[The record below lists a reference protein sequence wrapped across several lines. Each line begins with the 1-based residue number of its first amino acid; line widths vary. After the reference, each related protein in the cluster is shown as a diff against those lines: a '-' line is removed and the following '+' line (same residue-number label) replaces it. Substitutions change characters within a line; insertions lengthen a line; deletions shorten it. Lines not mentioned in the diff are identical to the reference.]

1 MTMAEQAAASVSSRR
16 VWRIG
21 LGLLTLLLAIVAW
34 LIIFLDGTPPDDAG
48 MIPQWSTQATDS
60 NPLAVFC
67 ADIKKTSVEEV
78 FKIPESTRYLH
89 KGSEAEV
96 QAFLDSQSIAFTI
109 FDRLMATDPATWQW
123 PGGIQVTD
131 IMAPQDYLEKV
142 REMSFA
148 MRMKVQQLSRQGHHE
163 EALQHCLSLVAFGH
177 RLHGSKGT
185 IIHQMVASN
194 TFTFALSL
202 IEEVIA
208 NGAFT
213 EGQLQQIQI
222 HLEPLT
228 GCSPTDYAFALRGEY
243 LSLKRSLPE
252 ARQKG
257 WGVMYDGSTPL
268 PGILG
273 RMVKPN
279 HTMRIDLALVRPV
292 VAALTRSW
300 REAQIANEQL
310 SRDIQRL
317 QSQIHKPRFY
327 LDGNYGGKVLVIQ
340 THTMTQSFLSRVLVT
355 NAQHQEVFTMLALRR
370 FELQYG
376 RLPATLDELV
386 PAYLP
391 TAPIDPFSNAPLR
404 WIVASKT
411 LYSVGSNL
419 TDDGGTIDPG
429 KRHRGDDAG
438 SLYWWSPEAIKGR
451 AEREEQLQEKNTSSP
466 GKRKT
471 RSS

>member
-1 MTMAEQAAASVSSRR
+1 MTTAEQAAASVSSRR

-21 LGLLTLLLAIVAW
+21 LGLLTLLLAIVGW
-34 LIIFLDGTPPDDAG
+34 LIIFLDGPPPDDADI
-48 MIPQWSTQATDS
+48 IPQWSTQTTDS

-78 FKIPESTRYLH
+78 FTIPESTRYLH

-96 QAFLDSQSIAFTI
+96 QAFLDSQSMAFTL
-109 FDRLMATDPATWQW
+109 FDHLMATDPATWQW

-131 IMAPQDYLEKV
+131 IMAPPDYFAKI
-142 REMSFA
+142 REMSFT

-185 IIHQMVASN
+185 IIHQMAAST
-194 TFTFALSL
+194 TFTTALSL

-213 EGQLQQIQI
+213 EGQLQQIQMD
-222 HLEPLT
+222 LEPLI

-243 LSLKRSLPE
+243 LSLKRCLPE

-273 RMVKPN
+273 RMVKTN
-279 HTMRIDLALVRPV
+279 HTMSLDLALMRPV

-300 REAQIANEQL
+300 HEALIANEQL
-310 SRDIQRL
+310 SRDIQHL

-340 THTMTQSFLSRVLVT
+340 THTMTNFLPRILAT
-355 NAQHQEVFTMLALRR
+355 NSQYQEVLTMLALRR
-370 FELQYG
+370 FELQHG

-386 PAYLP
+386 PTYLAAP
-391 TAPIDPFSNAPLR
+391 PIDPFSDAPLR
-404 WIVASKT
+404 WDASRKI
-411 LYSVGSNL
+411 LYSVGPNL
-419 TDDGGTIDPG
+419 TDDGGAIDPG
-429 KRHRGDDAG
+429 KRRRGEDAG
-438 SLYWWSPEAIKGR
+438 NLYWWSPEAIR
-451 AEREEQLQEKNTSSP
+451 EREEQLQEKNTSSP

-471 RSS
+471 RSL